1 MSSIFRH
8 PCAINNNKLEKRITF
23 IKEAFRGINIDI
35 NEMDIDACL
44 RLHVKSKAV
53 NEGKRV
59 SIKFVKRKHAEAI
72 LSKTFILSSTDFSV
86 YGLRPLLLS
95 RWDPYYCPTY
105 VRCFQGPTNPPP
117 YTIIHTVFNK
127 KKAWFIIFKII
138 IKLTST

>member
-59 SIKFVKRKHAEAI
+59 PIKFVKRKHAEAI

-86 YGLRPLLLS
+86 TISLWLKTLTIVPMRPLLLS
-95 RWDPYYCPTY
+95 HLC
-105 VRCFQGPTNPPP
+105 
-117 YTIIHTVFNK
+117 
-127 KKAWFIIFKII
+127 
-138 IKLTST
+138 